1 MMEFVGP
8 IRGASFCFVEE
19 SWVGFRTQFAKSLD
33 ARKAHLHHQISRLLD
48 GKSPSQ
54 NRPYAG
60 QAGGYLPVIALLAW
74 VRLLMGSAQASIPK
88 HIARAV
94 LTPTP
99 AEWKEVSLDGAQVT
113 LDLAKKTGLLMISK
127 TKAAQKDGDCILLD
141 AYLDALSAVQFNH
154 ASGGTFLFRGRKL
167 IDVGW
172 QKGRKQV
179 DVREALKEP
188 YRLIPVP
195 SPSTSRG

>member
-1 MMEFVGP
+1 MTEFVGP

-19 SWVGFRTQFAKSLD
+19 SWAEFRTQFAKSLD
-33 ARKAHLHHQISRLLD
+33 ARKTSLHHQITRLLD

-54 NRPYAG
+54 GRPYAD
-60 QAGGYLPVIALLAW
+60 QADGYLPVIALLAW
-74 VRLLMGSAQASIPK
+74 VRRLMGSAQVGIPK

-94 LTPTP
+94 LTPTA

-127 TKAAQKDGDCILLD
+127 TATKDGDCILLD
-141 AYLDALSAVQFNH
+141 AYLDALSAVEFNH

-172 QKGRKQV
+172 QKGRKKV
-179 DVREALKEP
+179 DVRSALKEP

-195 SPSTSRG
+195 SPSSSRG